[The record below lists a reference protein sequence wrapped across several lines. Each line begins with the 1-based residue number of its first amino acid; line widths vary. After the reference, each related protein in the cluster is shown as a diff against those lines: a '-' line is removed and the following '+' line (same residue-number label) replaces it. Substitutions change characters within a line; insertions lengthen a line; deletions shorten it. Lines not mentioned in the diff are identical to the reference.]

1 MGHENTRFGLGDEIM
16 NPRKRTQTITDPDMA
31 YETETPEKQHGSAIS
46 RLSGWLSGQLT
57 VRNHRELKDLLFR
70 VLLGIIILL
79 VISPFFLIFIHIA
92 IVGIMDL
99 IGSGIGQG
107 FALWTTFPGP
117 GLQGGIRN
125 AILGSIL
132 LVLVAGAV
140 GIPLSVFGAVY
151 INEYSKP
158 GLIRNSVEFT
168 ADVLAGI
175 PSIVFGAFG
184 FTFLVG
190 FVGLGMGLISGGL
203 TLAFM
208 MIPTVL
214 RTTQEALRQVPGS
227 LREASLALGATKWT
241 TTWKITIRAAFPGI
255 VTGVLL
261 AIGRIMGETAP
272 LIFTSGNNL
281 GAPTSL
287 FGPGSWV
294 ASMPYT
300 IWAYITDPREYLQVR
315 AHSTAL
321 SLMVIVL
328 IVDVIANYISRKFTR
343 RLV

>member
-1 MGHENTRFGLGDEIM
+1 MRAEKQEQVM
-16 NPRKRTQTITDPDMA
+16 PDPNAA
-31 YETETPEKQHGSAIS
+31 YETDAVEKDERNALHRYII
-46 RLSGWLSGQLT
+46 WLKAQVT

-70 VLLGIIILL
+70 VLLGMIILA
-79 VISPFFLIFIHIA
+79 VISPFFLIFVHVA
-92 IVGIMDL
+92 MVGLLDL
-99 IGSGIGQG
+99 LGSGIGQG
-107 FALWTTFPGP
+107 LELWTTLPGP
-117 GLQGGIRN
+117 GLEGGIRN
-125 AILGSIL
+125 AIIGTVL

-140 GIPLSVFGAVY
+140 GIPLSVLGAVY
-151 INEYSKP
+151 INEYSRP
-158 GLIRNSVEFT
+158 GFVRNSVEFT

-190 FVGLGMGLISGGL
+190 FVGLGMGLVSGGL

-208 MIPTVL
+208 MIPTVM
-214 RTTQEALRQVPGS
+214 RTTQEALRQVPSS

-255 VTGVLL
+255 ITGVLL

-300 IWAYITDPREYLQVR
+300 IWAYITDPREYLQIR

-321 SLMVIVL
+321 ALMAIVL
-328 IVDVIANYISRKFTR
+328 VVDVIANYISRKFTR